1 MNIVVKKKSAF
12 KGLLL
17 QENKITAKKPIE
29 VLPVPEKVILP
40 LQQSIGAP
48 CEFMVKRGDTVRT
61 GQKIADSGSYVSAPI
76 HASISGI
83 ISRTV
88 KILNPVTSTLID
100 AVIIESDGKDQWIE
114 VKKLFDIKGSDNFP
128 ELIKIIDSI
137 EKKEIIKKIREAG
150 IVGLGGATFP
160 THVKLN
166 PPPDK
171 KIDTLI
177 LNGCECEPFITSDH
191 RSMLENGRAILM
203 GLYIISKIL
212 SPKNIYIAIEDNKE
226 DAIRHLEE
234 LMKEMGFGS
243 IFKIV
248 SLESRYP
255 MGAEK
260 TLIKTIVGRTV
271 PIGGLPMDVGVIM
284 NNVATSKSVYEAV
297 IESRPLIDRVVTV
310 TGAVENPK
318 NLLARLGTAIGYLIE
333 SCGKVESGVNYI
345 IVGGPMMG
353 ISIVDTDFPVTKG
366 INCILVRK
374 SRIQVEQN
382 CINCGRCVNICPM
395 KLMPLAYVRYTKRG
409 SFETCREYYIENCIE
424 CGSCAYVCPANIP
437 IVGYIKT
444 CKSLLLKTSS

>member
-1 MNIVVKKKSAF
+1 
-12 KGLLL
+12 
-17 QENKITAKKPIE
+17 
-29 VLPVPEKVILP
+29 
-40 LQQSIGAP
+40 
-48 CEFMVKRGDTVRT
+48 
-61 GQKIADSGSYVSAPI
+61 
-76 HASISGI
+76 
-83 ISRTV
+83 
-88 KILNPVTSTLID
+88 
-100 AVIIESDGKDQWIE
+100 
-114 VKKLFDIKGSDNFP
+114 
-128 ELIKIIDSI
+128 
-137 EKKEIIKKIREAG
+137 
-150 IVGLGGATFP
+150 
-160 THVKLN
+160 
-166 PPPDK
+166 
-171 KIDTLI
+171 
-177 LNGCECEPFITSDH
+177 
-191 RSMLENGRAILM
+191 MLENGREVLM

-212 SPKNIYIAIEDNKE
+212 SPQNIYIAIEDNKE

-234 LMKEMGFGS
+234 LIKEMDFDS

-248 SLESRYP
+248 SLKSRYP

-333 SCGKVESGVNYI
+333 RCGEAESGVNYI

-353 ISIVDTDFPVTKG
+353 ISIVDTNFPVTKG
-366 INCILVRK
+366 TNCILVKK

-382 CINCGRCVNICPM
+382 CINCGRCVDICPM
-395 KLMPLAYVRYTKRG
+395 KLMPLAYVRNAKRG
-409 SFETCREYYIENCIE
+409 SFKTCREYYIENCIE

-444 CKSLLLKTSS
+444 CKSLLLKTGS